1 MADVRPLDRIAVVG
15 GGLAASRS
23 CAALRR
29 QGYEGE
35 VVLIAAEPHM
45 PYDRPPLSKGM
56 LHGTCTETTLPVDL
70 AGLDVQIQ
78 LSNAATG
85 LRSDERAVTTVNGEV
100 TYDGLVIATGARPI
114 GLPGEGEQLVLRTV
128 DDARLLRDRLV
139 PGARIVVIGA
149 SWIGAEVATA
159 AMAAGCRVTCLELAP
174 GPAAHVFGPEV
185 AGRFMPWWGGV
196 DLRCGTAVARVED
209 GGVLL
214 QDGTLVPADTVV
226 TGIGVQPE
234 TAWLEGSGLQLD
246 RGVVVDERLRAAPGI
261 VAVGDVAA
269 RWSPRWNRRLRITH
283 WDDASTGPAVAAA
296 SLLAEGD
303 NGPVFDPVSYFWSDQ
318 FGHKLQYLGQLGPD
332 DIPEFHE
339 PADGRGWSV
348 TWFDAERRL
357 TAVLAVDRPRDIAK
371 ARRLFASDSR
381 SVMATSLP
389 TSPAGASA
397 APSH

>member
-1 MADVRPLDRIAVVG
+1 MRRLDRIVVVG

-85 LRSDERAVTTVNGEV
+85 LRPDERAVTTVNGEV

-149 SWIGAEVATA
+149 SWIGAEVVTA
-159 AMAAGCRVTCLELAP
+159 AMAAGCHVTCLELAP
-174 GPAAHVFGPEV
+174 GPAVHVFGPEV

-196 DLRCGTAVARVED
+196 DLRCGTSVARVEY

-226 TGIGVQPE
+226 TGIGVRPE
-234 TAWLEGSGLQLD
+234 TAWLEGSGLELD
-246 RGVVVDERLRAAPGI
+246 RGVVVDERLRAVPGI

-283 WDDASTGPAVAAA
+283 WDDASAGPAVAAA

-303 NGPVFDPVSYFWSDQ
+303 NGPVFDPVPYFWSDQ

-348 TWFDAERRL
+348 AWFDAERRL
-357 TAVLAVDRPRDIAK
+357 TAVLAVDRPRDIAQ
-371 ARRLFASDSR
+371 ARRLFAADSR
-381 SVMATSLP
+381 SVMSTSLP
-389 TSPAGASA
+389 TSPTGASA